1 MKFVRL
7 RLGLISGG
15 TITLKD
21 GKAFHVLVNYE
32 PEGRE
37 VALGSLKTKD
47 RFATDYKD

>member
-21 GKAFHVLVNYE
+21 GKAFHVIVNYE
-32 PEGRE
+32 PEAAE
-37 VALGSLKTKD
+37 VALGSLRTKQ
-47 RFATDYKD
+47 RFATDCSD